1 MKKTTMT
8 TLVVLFIDSLLAISP
23 VIFTLM
29 QKINLPEEIW
39 SVIRDMAIGFMIAM
53 IISAILLFNENLEKG
68 LFIIWTA
75 LASMVTAITIALGLS
90 FTISKEIIIA
100 VYVICA
106 IILILTIVFNIA
118 IEVEKKDNR

>member
-53 IISAILLFNENLEKG
+53 IISAILFFNENKEKG
-68 LFIIWTA
+68 LFIYWTA